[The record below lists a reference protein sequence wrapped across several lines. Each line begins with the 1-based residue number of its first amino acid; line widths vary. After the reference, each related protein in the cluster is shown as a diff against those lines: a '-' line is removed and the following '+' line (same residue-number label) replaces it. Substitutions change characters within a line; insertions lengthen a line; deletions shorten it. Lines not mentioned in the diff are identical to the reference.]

1 MQPISRTNALISG
14 ISLIVGLVALGALL
28 GTLLGTAALDYREY
42 ERSVTVKGLSERD
55 YPADVVIWPI
65 SFLEASNDLPSLYEA
80 LDRGTAQIQAFL
92 EQNGIAAAEI
102 TVAVP
107 AITDKSAQQYG
118 GGERAE
124 FRYSATQIV
133 TVYSENIEAVRTV
146 MSSLNEL
153 GRTGIVFTD
162 GNYQFQTEYIFNR
175 LNEVKPEM
183 VEEATREA
191 RMVAEKFAEDS
202 QSSLGKIKNASQGQ
216 FTISNRDTNN
226 PHIKTV
232 RVVSTIEYYLSD

>member
-1 MQPISRTNALISG
+1 MQHLSKTSAFILG
-14 ISLIVGLVALGALL
+14 ISVFAGLTALGFLL
-28 GTLLGTAALDYREY
+28 GNAALDYREY

-65 SFLEASNDLPSLYEA
+65 SFAEASNDLPSLYEA
-80 LDRGTAQIQAFL
+80 LERGTAQIRSFL
-92 EQNGIAAAEI
+92 EQNGVAATEI
-102 TVAVP
+102 TTAVP
-107 AITDKSAQQYG
+107 VITDKSAQQYG

-124 FRYSATQIV
+124 FRYTASQTV
-133 TVYSENIEAVRTV
+133 TVYSQNINAVRGV
-146 MSSLNEL
+146 MSSLSEL

-162 GNYQFQTEYIFNR
+162 GNYQYQTEYIFNR

-183 VEEATREA
+183 VEEATQEA

-202 QSSLGKIKNASQGQ
+202 QSTLGKIKNASQGQ

-232 RVVSTIEYYLSD
+232 RVVSTVEYYLSD

>member
-1 MQPISRTNALISG
+1 MQHLSKTSAFILG
-14 ISLIVGLVALGALL
+14 ISLFAGLTALGFLL
-28 GTLLGTAALDYREY
+28 GNAALDYREY

-65 SFLEASNDLPSLYEA
+65 SFAEASNDLPSLYEA
-80 LDRGTAQIQAFL
+80 LERGTGQIRSFL
-92 EQNGIAAAEI
+92 EQNGVAATEI

-107 AITDKSAQQYG
+107 VITDKSAQQYG

-124 FRYSATQIV
+124 FRYAASQTV
-133 TVYSENIEAVRTV
+133 TVYSANIEAVRSV
-146 MSSLNEL
+146 MSSLSEL

-162 GNYQFQTEYIFNR
+162 GNYQYQTEYIFNR

-202 QSSLGKIKNASQGQ
+202 QSTLGKIKNASQGQ

-232 RVVSTIEYYLSD
+232 RVVSTVEYYLSD

>member
-1 MQPISRTNALISG
+1 MQHLNRTSAFILG
-14 ISLIVGLVALGALL
+14 ISLIVGLVALGSLL
-28 GTLLGTAALDYREY
+28 GTLLGTAALEYREY

-80 LDRGTAQIQAFL
+80 LERGTEQIQIFL
-92 EQNGIAAAEI
+92 EQNGVATTEI
-102 TVAVP
+102 TIAVP
-107 AITDKSAQQYG
+107 SITDKSAQQYG

-133 TVYSENIEAVRTV
+133 TVYSDNIEAVRTV

-191 RMVAEKFAEDS
+191 RMVAEKFANDS
-202 QSSLGKIKNASQGQ
+202 QSTLGKIKNASQGQ

>member
-1 MQPISRTNALISG
+1 MQHSSKSSAFIFGAFLFA
-14 ISLIVGLVALGALL
+14 GLVALGILL
-28 GTLLGTAALDYREY
+28 GKAALDYREY
-42 ERSVTVKGLSERD
+42 ERTVTVKGLSERD
-55 YPADVVIWPI
+55 YPADIVIWPI
-65 SFLEASNDLPSLYEA
+65 SFAEASNDLPDLYEA
-80 LDRGTAQIQAFL
+80 LERGTTQIRSFL
-92 EQNGIAAAEI
+92 EQNGVAATEI

-107 AITDKSAQQYG
+107 VITDKSAQQYG

-124 FRYSATQIV
+124 FRYTASQTV
-133 TVYSENIEAVRTV
+133 TVYSQNIDAVRTV
-146 MSSLNEL
+146 MSSLSEL

-162 GNYQFQTEYIFNR
+162 GNYQYQTEYIFNR

-183 VEEATREA
+183 VEEATQEA

-202 QSSLGKIKNASQGQ
+202 QSTLGKIRNAAQGQ

-232 RVVSTIEYYLSD
+232 RVVSTVEYYLSD